1 MRQCGKDCHS
11 FRHAIVHESIPA
23 SQFNFLCS
31 SLFFAARPFFAT
43 FFLLYPRLFSSSINE
58 GCRRKNRRRCL
69 CKCNAADKDSGN
81 GKDGECSKELEHLQ
95 SLIVCELM
103 PQNVRL
109 WPKRT
114 PAGSSA
120 TCGSASSHPLTS
132 PFWALVH
139 PQSLYIHLFL
149 PKIISGCIGRVVW
162 ASQDGNS
169 GDPAGPFRPSVAN
182 KGPRHGLSLSAAS
195 LRQANQ
201 TLCKRLY
208 FVGTSLD
215 D

>member
-1 MRQCGKDCHS
+1 
-11 FRHAIVHESIPA
+11 
-23 SQFNFLCS
+23 
-31 SLFFAARPFFAT
+31 LFFAARPFFAT
-43 FFLLYPRLFSSSINE
+43 CFLLYPRLFSSSINE

-81 GKDGECSKELEHLQ
+81 GKDGECSKKLEHLQ

-103 PQNVRL
+103 AQNVRL

-139 PQSLYIHLFL
+139 PQSLYIHSSAHVADVHGGMLFESHCDAIFDVL
-149 PKIISGCIGRVVW
+149 PAR
-162 ASQDGNS
+162 
-169 GDPAGPFRPSVAN
+169 GPPDLFA
-182 KGPRHGLSLSAAS
+182 
-195 LRQANQ
+195 LR
-201 TLCKRLY
+201 LRLARNCLTAI
-208 FVGTSLD
+208 F
-215 D
+215 